1 LIIKALLGILNF
13 IIKRKELIMTEL
25 FLGIVTF
32 LTSTIAAI
40 VGVGGGMMLIAI
52 LPSFL
57 PLNALIPI
65 HGLTQI
71 SSNLSRA
78 VFGYKDVQFEV
89 IPKFLLGSFIGIA
102 LFVSILN
109 FISLEYVPLFI
120 GLYILLSL
128 WSQKFNEKIKKYE
141 SYFLAGFFQTGLSMV
156 VGATGPLTMTL
167 LLKDYKDK
175 DKVVAT
181 SAALMSLTH
190 ILKVFVFM
198 YFGFVFFDYIGIIIA
213 MVIGAITGSW
223 AGTKLRNIIDG
234 KKFTIILKVLLSAL
248 AIKVIIG
255 VFI

>member
-1 LIIKALLGILNF
+1 
-13 IIKRKELIMTEL
+13 MTEL

-40 VGVGGGMMLIAI
+40 VGLGGGMMLIAI

-57 PLNALIPI
+57 PINALIPV
-65 HGLTQI
+65 HGLTQMT
-71 SSNLSRA
+71 SNLSRA
-78 VFGYKDVQFEV
+78 VFGYKDVQYEV
-89 IPKFLLGSFIGIA
+89 IPKFLLGSFLGIGIFA
-102 LFVSILN
+102 SILN

-120 GLYILLSL
+120 GVYILFSL
-128 WSQKFNEKIKKYE
+128 WSEKFNEKIKRYE
-141 SYFLAGFFQTGLSMV
+141 SYFLAGFFQTGLSIV

-167 LLKDYKDK
+167 LLKDYKNK

-181 SAALMSLTH
+181 SAALMSLSH

-213 MVIGAITGSW
+213 MVIGAIAGSW
-223 AGTKLRNIIDG
+223 VGTKLRNIIDG
-234 KKFTIILKVLLSAL
+234 KKFTIILKVLLTTL

>member
-1 LIIKALLGILNF
+1 
-13 IIKRKELIMTEL
+13 MTEL
-25 FLGIVTF
+25 ILALVTF
-32 LTSTIAAI
+32 LTSSITAL
-40 VGVGGGMMLIAI
+40 VGIGGGMMLIAI
-52 LPSFL
+52 MPSFL
-57 PLNALIPI
+57 PLNAIIPV
-65 HGLTQI
+65 HGLSQL

-78 VFGYKDVQFEV
+78 VFGYKDIQFEV
-89 IPKFLLGSFIGIA
+89 IPKFLLGSFIGIGI
-102 LFVSILN
+102 FVSILN

-120 GLYILLSL
+120 GTYILLSL
-128 WSQKFNEKIKKYE
+128 WSEKFNEKIKKYE

-181 SAALMSLTH
+181 GAVLMSITH

-213 MVIGAITGSW
+213 MIIGSIAGSW
-223 AGTKLRNIIDG
+223 LGSKLRDKIDA
-234 KKFTIILKVLLSAL
+234 KKFIIILKVLLTAL
-248 AIKVIIG
+248 AIKIIVS

>member
-1 LIIKALLGILNF
+1 MN
-13 IIKRKELIMTEL
+13 EL
-25 FLGIVTF
+25 FLGILSF
-32 LTSTIAAI
+32 LTSTVAGV
-40 VGVGGGMMLIAI
+40 VGIGGGMMLIAI

-57 PLNALIPI
+57 PLNALIPV
-65 HGLTQI
+65 HGLTQM
-71 SSNLSRA
+71 SSNLRRT

-89 IPKFLLGSFIGIA
+89 IPKFLLGSAIGIGIFA
-102 LFVSILN
+102 GILN

-120 GLYILLSL
+120 GAYILLSL
-128 WSQKFNEKIKKYE
+128 WSEKFNEKIKRYE

-167 LLKDYKDK
+167 LLKDYQDK

-181 SAALMSLTH
+181 GAALMSLTH

-213 MVIGAITGSW
+213 MVIGAIAGSW
-223 AGTKLRNIIDG
+223 AGTKLRDKIDG
-234 KKFTIILKVLLSAL
+234 KKFILILKVLLSAL
-248 AIKVIIG
+248 AIHVIVG

>member
-1 LIIKALLGILNF
+1 
-13 IIKRKELIMTEL
+13 MTEL

-40 VGVGGGMMLIAI
+40 VGLGGGMMLIAI

-57 PLNALIPI
+57 PLNALIPV
-65 HGLTQI
+65 HGLTQM

-78 VFGYKDVQFEV
+78 FFGYKDIQYEV
-89 IPKFLLGSFIGIA
+89 IPKFLLGSFLGIG
-102 LFVSILN
+102 LFTLILTL
-109 FISLEYVPLFI
+109 ISLEYVPLFI

-128 WSQKFNEKIKKYE
+128 WSEKFNEKIKRYE

-156 VGATGPLTMTL
+156 IGATGPLTMTL

-234 KKFTIILKVLLSAL
+234 KKFTIILKVLLTAL
-248 AIKVIIG
+248 AIKIIIG
-255 VFI
+255 VFL